1 VTGRWLALVTPVS
14 STNKAHHHDI
24 TEILLKVA
32 LNTTIPTPPTP
43 MLKVMKN
50 PTFKIAVI

>member
-1 VTGRWLALVTPVS
+1 VS